1 MYNQGVSM
9 KLLIFSLMIIDASMY
24 QEYRNQIKP
33 VMERHG
39 ITVKYEYTI
48 DSVISSQQP
57 EDRVNRLAVFEYSDQ
72 FNIDTFFNDPEYQNA
87 KPLLLAS
94 SENVTVILK

>member
-1 MYNQGVSM
+1 M
-9 KLLIFSLMIIDASMY
+9 KLLIFSLMIMDASTY
-24 QEYRNQIKP
+24 QAYRNQIKP

-48 DSVISSQQP
+48 DAVLSSQQP
-57 EDRVNRLAVFEYSDQ
+57 EDQVNRLAVFEYSES
-72 FNIDTFFNDPEYQNA
+72 FNIDTFFNDPDYQKA

-94 SENVTVILK
+94 SKNLTVILK

>member
-1 MYNQGVSM
+1 M
-9 KLLIFSLMIIDASMY
+9 KLLIFSLMIIDAGTY

-33 VMERHG
+33 VMERYG

-48 DSVISSQQP
+48 NSVLNSDQL
-57 EDRVNRLAVFEYSDQ
+57 EDQVNRLAVFEYPDQ
-72 FNIDTFFNDPEYQNA
+72 FNIDTFFNDPDYQKA

-94 SENVTVILK
+94 SENVTVIFK